1 MNERAMTPEEE
12 AVLNMELFKTEEI
25 FRERV
30 QEVITKELN
39 NNASFLYSTIRDVAD
54 RIAQQKVRM
63 FKDELARAFESQS
76 PTTKINNINIY

>member
-1 MNERAMTPEEE
+1 MMTPEEE
-12 AVLNMELFKTEEI
+12 AVMNMELFKTEEI

-39 NNASFLYSTIRDVAD
+39 NNASFLCSTIRDVAD

-76 PTTKINNINIY
+76 PSYKINNINIY